1 VTGVVGEDGSGA
13 GPGKAKAKILLVDDR
28 PENLVALEAA
38 LRPLGQDLVLANS
51 GPEAL
56 RWLLND
62 EFAAILLDVQMPGM
76 DGFET
81 AAEIKQRDRSRHV
94 PIIFLTAINREL
106 HQQLRGYEVGAVD
119 YISKPFDPWVLR
131 SKVNVFV
138 DLYEKTRQ
146 IQDQAAQLSRS
157 NKELEQFAEVVSHDL
172 RNPLVSVVGYLQMLE
187 EGSPAPLPEAAVPY
201 IKRALHSAEAMGSL
215 IDDLLSYA
223 LAGKAIGP
231 MRSTDSGKAV
241 ERAIS
246 NLNAEIQEAHAQI
259 GHGQLPVVRADS
271 SQLTRL
277 FQNLIGNSVK
287 YRHPNRRLAVDV
299 DAERSPDGWMFS
311 VRDNGLGL
319 AGDEVAALFTMFQRG
334 SGAEGRPGSGIGL
347 AICKKVV
354 EGHGGRIWAEEA
366 GGGGTVVHFT
376 LPTITRS

>member
-1 VTGVVGEDGSGA
+1 VSADGGITA
-13 GPGKAKAKILLVDDR
+13 RAKILLVDDR

-51 GPEAL
+51 GEEAL

-62 EFAAILLDVQMPGM
+62 EFAVILLDVQMPGM

-81 AAEIKQRDRSRHV
+81 AAQIKQRDRSRHV

-119 YISKPFDPWVLR
+119 YIAKPFDPWVLR

-146 IQDQAAQLSRS
+146 VQDQAAQLARS

-187 EGSPAPLPEAAVPY
+187 EGATGALGDEGVDFVR
-201 IKRALHSAEAMGSL
+201 RALRAAESMGTL
-215 IDDLLSYA
+215 IDDLLGYA
-223 LAGKAIGP
+223 LAGKAVGALK
-231 MRSTDSGKAV
+231 STDSAQAA
-241 ERAIS
+241 ERALS
-246 NLNAEIQEAHAQI
+246 NLHAEIEEAGAKVCVDS
-259 GHGQLPVVRADS
+259 LPVVRADS

-277 FQNLIGNSVK
+277 FQNLIANSVK
-287 YRHPNRRLAVDV
+287 YRHPDRSLEVDV
-299 DAERSPDGWMFS
+299 GAEPGDGSWVFS
-311 VRDNGLGL
+311 VRDNG
-319 AGDEVAALFTMFQRG
+319 AGVLPDEAGALFTMFYRG
-334 SGAEGRPGSGIGL
+334 SGAQGRPGTGIGL

-354 EGHGGRIWAEEA
+354 EGHGGRIWAEPGED
-366 GGGGTVVHFT
+366 GGTVVHFT
-376 LPTITRS
+376 LPAADGGVSRTQK